1 MQPYEFEQC
10 MTLIPFCAD
19 DDLWSHEVLELE
31 SAFGCAKFDSA

>member
-19 DDLWSHEVLELE
+19 DLWSHELLELE